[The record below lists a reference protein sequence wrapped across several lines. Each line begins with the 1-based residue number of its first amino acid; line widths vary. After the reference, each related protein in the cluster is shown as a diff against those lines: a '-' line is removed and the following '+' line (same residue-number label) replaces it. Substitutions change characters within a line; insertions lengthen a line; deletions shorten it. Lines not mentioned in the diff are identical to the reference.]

1 MRQGPRP
8 SPRKTDP
15 RPTPPDGIDSKR
27 AGIRAL
33 DCGDEMN
40 SPETTIIRRAA
51 PDEVSPS
58 LETEAGDL
66 GEQRQSV

>member
-40 SPETTIIRRAA
+40 APATTIVRRAA
-51 PDEVSPS
+51 DAVSPP
-58 LETEAGDL
+58 ETGDGDL
-66 GEQRQSV
+66 GEQGQSV